1 MIFKSCA
8 FCVMLYDLSGQM
20 TETEESYNATI
31 ALMNQLERQMDAFGR
46 YWSQHNTVL
55 TQITSLGHI

>member
-1 MIFKSCA
+1 
-8 FCVMLYDLSGQM
+8 MLYDLSGQM